1 MAENLNDNTRL
12 KNFKNQIESDL
23 SDIENDFKDYDPN
36 ITNKDYAFLYWV
48 LLKIFNIDEES
59 VMDCITEYNDK
70 SIDCFVHFEET
81 KELFII
87 QCKHYN
93 DDTKVIRNMFA
104 DFLQSPLSF
113 LEQGKYTRS
122 KKLQKIYDK
131 AIKDP
136 DYRILMQFYSSNI
149 NQSSDIETLNAH
161 FNEEKRKNN
170 LNIRSSYFNLKDIYE
185 KYYGESYKKTTNLSF
200 DLQTI
205 NKGTFASLK
214 EEYGINYEYQ
224 GYYII
229 TPVIQI
235 YNLLKKASEVGYQLF
250 EENIR
255 EYLGIGGTVN
265 SAIANTL
272 RSKER
277 INFLYY
283 NNGLTMIVKK
293 TPKQSQGAEA
303 RVLTLYNPQIVNGCQ
318 TVNTIYRVLDDY
330 TDSDREKDF
339 KDVFV
344 MTKLLIIPTEEEKD
358 KTFYQDVV
366 KYTNKQNPIP
376 DKIFAASNQ
385 TVFSRIQTEL
395 KRYGFWL
402 KVKQSDKLKFDELS
416 PKEKG
421 DLLNRANE
429 IAASLNIK
437 LSHKDLQIDLEKM
450 LQICLAFITDGYNAF
465 TKKSS
470 VLKQNTEIFKKY
482 SINIQDYLS
491 FENMI
496 RLYLVFKKAE
506 QDQKASDDKRTPI
519 PYYVLGFLS
528 YFIKDKNDLENFNRM
543 LNTIFDSGT
552 ENVQSIYRFLVKLSS
567 LYRKEMNL
575 DYNVLIKKQI
585 DAQVLEKEIE
595 ITSNFMEKEYSFLI
609 NCWKKLD

>member
-1 MAENLNDNTRL
+1 MAENLNDNVRL

-23 SDIENDFKDYDPN
+23 EDIKLSFKDYDKN
-36 ITNKDYAFLYWV
+36 LENKDYAFLYWV
-48 LLKIFNIDEES
+48 LLKIFNVDEES
-59 VMDCITEYNDK
+59 VLDNITEYNDK

-87 QCKHYN
+87 QCKHYGE
-93 DDTKVIRNMFA
+93 DTKVIRNMFA
-104 DFLQSPLSF
+104 DFLQTPLSF
-113 LEQGKYTRS
+113 LDQGKYARS

-131 AIKDP
+131 IKKDP
-136 DYRILMQFYSSNI
+136 DYKIYLQFYTSNI
-149 NQSSDIETLNAH
+149 NQSSDIDTLNSQ
-161 FNEEKRKNN
+161 FNEEKRKNG
-170 LNIRSSYFNLKDIYE
+170 LNIRCKFLNLKDIYE
-185 KYYGESYKKTTNLSF
+185 KYYGESYKNTTNLSF

-214 EEYGINYEYQ
+214 EEYGINYDYQ

-235 YNLLKKASEVGYQLF
+235 YNLLKQASDVGYQLF

-303 RVLTLYNPQIVNGCQ
+303 RILTLYNPQIVNGCQ
-318 TVNTIYRVLDDY
+318 TVNTIYRVLEDY
-330 TDSDREKDF
+330 SDAEREKDF

-358 KTFYQDVV
+358 KNFYQDVV

-385 TVFSRIQTEL
+385 TVFARIQQEL
-395 KRYGFWL
+395 RRYGFWL

-416 PKEKG
+416 QKEKV
-421 DLLNRANE
+421 DLLNKANE
-429 IAASLNIK
+429 MAEQLGLK
-437 LSHKDLQIDLEKM
+437 LAQKDLQVDLEKM

-496 RLYLVFKKAE
+496 RLYLIFKKAE
-506 QDQKASDDKRTPI
+506 QDQKTSDDKRTPI
-519 PYYVLGFLS
+519 PYYVLGFMS
-528 YFIKDKNDLENFNRM
+528 YFIKDKNDAESFNRM
-543 LNTIFDSGT
+543 LNSIFNAGSD
-552 ENVQSIYRFLVKLSS
+552 EIKAIYHFLVRLSS
-567 LYRKEMNL
+567 LYRKEMGV

-585 DAQVLEKEIE
+585 DTAVLDKEIG
-595 ITSNFMEKEYSFLI
+595 IAADFMDGEYKFLT
-609 NCWKKLD
+609 NCWLKLD